1 MTRRSGYFLSL
12 ALTLAVTAVCAF
24 LCFKVNVNA
33 DMTRYLPDGSPMRE
47 GLEVIAEEFD
57 ASAMSVADVRVMMKG
72 LGESRA
78 EALKDSLSSF
88 AGVDAVVMQQGS
100 QDHTLYELTVAKTV
114 DQKRLAR
121 DIRNRFDFGTVTQ
134 TAQDGNTPDPKAIA
148 LAVAALLVILL
159 IMSKSWVEPFLFLA
173 ATGMAVVI
181 NTGTNAFLGSVSITT
196 NSIAAVLQLALSID
210 YSVILMNRYRQE
222 HDITEALR
230 KSRPAIL
237 SSALTTVTGLL
248 MLCFMNLKIG
258 ADLGIVLAKGVLC
271 SLVCAS
277 AALPGLILLF
287 DRAVAATEKKAPV
300 FPTDGLARFCEKNA
314 VLLTAAFLVIFGG
327 TYYLHNRTAIKFST
341 NTPSE
346 IDTFFPKKNAAVL
359 VYDNAD
365 EAAICALVDSVSA
378 DSGVQLALSYPT
390 VMQRPH
396 SAASLTSALKE
407 LAEQASMLPG
417 GDTSASAAAAM
428 LSEEIVKVAFYQ
440 KFGEPEKL
448 RISTPDLLD
457 FIAGL
462 DPALAGQLSSAESGP
477 GSAGMVSN
485 FLNLPAASME
495 EPQPMLLHVYMLV
508 LAQQNP
514 SVETQQLVR
523 LTDRDKLSRKM
534 DTKEMSAFMGSTSF
548 QTNMVYSFSKN
559 KSKGMTPLEFAHFLV
574 EDLFNRKSLASMV
587 NDEQRTG
594 MTVRMKIMDIAAAGR
609 RLPKS
614 EIDALVREFGVTPL
628 GDTAF
633 AGEERGVAAPA
644 AADTSAAESAVSGQ
658 LLPSNGGAGGK
669 NADTAAEIAGQP
681 AGSAVTP
688 VQAAAPETDPTEA
701 MMDPSRRYTSAQM
714 CRNFEQ
720 IGSQVDPS
728 VMSLLYTYYGSH
740 RLYNDEW
747 TMSVEEFV
755 DFLSEDIM
763 NDPRFCAFI
772 GSDIR
777 EQFMDMKEQMASG
790 VGRMKGP
797 GHSIAAF
804 ITDYPD
810 ESPQTEAFLKRLR
823 ALCSESLSSEWNLV
837 GESVMFLEM
846 KEGFSKEMRM
856 ITLLTVLAILLV
868 VTLTFRSV
876 ITAAVLVMTVM
887 SALFFNVTVSGFGG
901 SAVLYLAYLIVQSIL
916 MGATIDYGILFT
928 SYYREHGN
936 LSEAYRGSIATIL
949 TSGLIMV
956 CVPGAMALLLDDAMI
971 QPIVQSLSLGALSA
985 VVMILFVMPGVISLI
1000 YSTKRS
1006 RDGREA

>member
-57 ASAMSVADVRVMMKG
+57 ASAMSAADVRVMMEG

-78 EALKDSLSSF
+78 DALKDSLSSF
-88 AGVDAVVMQQGS
+88 AGVDAVVMQQDP

-121 DIRNRFDFGTVTQ
+121 DIRERFDFGTVTQ

-271 SLVCAS
+271 SLVCACS
-277 AALPGLILLF
+277 ALPGLILLF

-314 VLLTAAFLVIFGG
+314 VLLTVAFIVIFGG
-327 TYYLHNRTAIKFST
+327 TFCLHNRTAIKFST
-341 NTPSE
+341 NTPSS
-346 IDTFFPKKNAAVL
+346 IDAFFPKKNAAVL

-365 EAAICALVDSVSA
+365 EPAICALVDSISA
-378 DSGVQLALSYPT
+378 DSGVQLALSYPSL
-390 VMQRPH
+390 MQRPH
-396 SAASLTSALKE
+396 SAASLAEAIRE

-417 GDTSASAAAAM
+417 GDTSASASAGM
-428 LSEEIVKVAFYQ
+428 LTEEIVKVAFYQ

-448 RISTPDLLD
+448 RISTPDLLE

-462 DPALAGQLSSAESGP
+462 DPVMVGQFSSMDKGP
-477 GSAGMVSN
+477 GSVSLVSD
-485 FLNLPAASME
+485 FLNLPAASLE
-495 EPQPMLLHVYMLV
+495 EPQPMLLHVYMLM
-508 LAQQNP
+508 LAEQQP

-523 LTDRDKLSRKM
+523 LTERDKLSRKM

-574 EDLFNRKSLASMV
+574 EDLFNRKSLSSMV
-587 NDEQRTG
+587 NAEQRAG

-628 GDTAF
+628 SDTAF
-633 AGEERGVAAPA
+633 AGEERSVAVPAP
-644 AADTSAAESAVSGQ
+644 ADTSAAE
-658 LLPSNGGAGGK
+658 
-669 NADTAAEIAGQP
+669 TAL
-681 AGSAVTP
+681 P
-688 VQAAAPETDPTEA
+688 VQLPAAYGDSIVKAVAPAPAPAPEPDPTEA
-701 MMDPSRRYTSAQM
+701 MMNPSRRFTSAQM

-740 RLYNDEW
+740 RNYNEEW

-772 GSDIR
+772 GSDVR
-777 EQFMDMKEQMASG
+777 GQFRDMKDQMASG

-810 ESPQTEAFLKRLR
+810 ESPQTEAFIKRLR
-823 ALCSESLSSEWNLV
+823 TLCSESLSSGWNLV

-846 KEGFSKEMRM
+846 KEGFGREMRM

-868 VTLTFRSV
+868 VTITFRSL

-928 SYYREHGN
+928 SYFREHRN
-936 LSEAYRGSIATIL
+936 LSEAYRGSIATVL

-1000 YSTKRS
+1000 YSTNRS
-1006 RDGREA
+1006 KDGREA